1 MKFLVMIYCDDSMLA
16 ELPDGQF
23 DTMMRGCLDKAD
35 DLKRKGILLDSQKLE
50 APRQSRTMRIR
61 QGNTTIVDGPFAET
75 KEYLGGFNLIEA
87 RDMDEAIEI
96 AKSFPWASI
105 GSIEVRPV
113 ASLGDRDRQVLP
125 LGQHRQH
132 RSAPGGQPGS
142 GARARQRRRLSADTK
157 TPTRRCTAGGRFVL
171 ARRLISSSR
180 RLPTP
185 PPCPA
190 HKRWKAHRPVDS

>member
-1 MKFLVMIYCDDSMLA
+1 MIYCDDKLVA
-16 ELPDGQF
+16 DLPPGQF

-35 DLKRKGILLDSQKLE
+35 ELKRKGILLDSQKLE
-50 APRQSRTMRIR
+50 APVQSRTMRIR

-113 ASLGDRDRQVLP
+113 GSLEAERERVGV
-125 LGQHRQH
+125 
-132 RSAPGGQPGS
+132 A
-142 GARARQRRRLSADTK
+142 A
-157 TPTRRCTAGGRFVL
+157 
-171 ARRLISSSR
+171 
-180 RLPTP
+180 
-185 PPCPA
+185 
-190 HKRWKAHRPVDS
+190 

>member
-1 MKFLVMIYCDDSMLA
+1 MKFLVMIYCDDKLVA
-16 ELPDGQF
+16 DLPPGQF

-35 DLKRKGILLDSQKLE
+35 ELKRKGILLDSQKLE
-50 APRQSRTMRIR
+50 APVQSRTMRIR

-113 ASLGDRDRQVLP
+113 GSLEAERERVGV
-125 LGQHRQH
+125 
-132 RSAPGGQPGS
+132 A
-142 GARARQRRRLSADTK
+142 A
-157 TPTRRCTAGGRFVL
+157 
-171 ARRLISSSR
+171 
-180 RLPTP
+180 
-185 PPCPA
+185 
-190 HKRWKAHRPVDS
+190 

>member
-1 MKFLVMIYCDDSMLA
+1 MKFLVMIYCDDNMLA
-16 ELPDGQF
+16 ELPAGQF

-61 QGNTTIVDGPFAET
+61 QGSTTIVDGPFAET

-87 RDMDEAIEI
+87 KDMDEALEI

-113 ASLGDRDRQVLP
+113 ASLEAERERV
-125 LGQHRQH
+125 
-132 RSAPGGQPGS
+132 SVA
-142 GARARQRRRLSADTK
+142 A
-157 TPTRRCTAGGRFVL
+157 
-171 ARRLISSSR
+171 
-180 RLPTP
+180 
-185 PPCPA
+185 
-190 HKRWKAHRPVDS
+190 

>member
-16 ELPDGQF
+16 ALPDGQF

-87 RDMDEAIEI
+87 KDMDEAIEI

-113 ASLGDRDRQVLP
+113 ASLEAERERV
-125 LGQHRQH
+125 
-132 RSAPGGQPGS
+132 SVA
-142 GARARQRRRLSADTK
+142 A
-157 TPTRRCTAGGRFVL
+157 
-171 ARRLISSSR
+171 
-180 RLPTP
+180 
-185 PPCPA
+185 
-190 HKRWKAHRPVDS
+190 

>member
-50 APRQSRTMRIR
+50 APKQSRTMRIR

-87 RDMDEAIEI
+87 KDMDEAIEI

-113 ASLGDRDRQVLP
+113 ASLEAERERV
-125 LGQHRQH
+125 
-132 RSAPGGQPGS
+132 SVA
-142 GARARQRRRLSADTK
+142 A
-157 TPTRRCTAGGRFVL
+157 
-171 ARRLISSSR
+171 
-180 RLPTP
+180 
-185 PPCPA
+185 
-190 HKRWKAHRPVDS
+190 